1 MVARLSENAQ
11 ARPGAR
17 PLGEAFHTEKV
28 WDAKGNCTGEK
39 HFFAAVD
46 KDGEVYTVND
56 SVKVHGPAGAPLSYE
71 RACDNDNDPDP
82 LQNRSEA
89 RATGKR

>member
-11 ARPGAR
+11 ARPGVR
-17 PLGEAFHTEKV
+17 TLGEAFHTEKV

-39 HFFAAVD
+39 HFFASVD

-56 SVKVHGPAGAPLSYE
+56 CVKVHGPTSALRRQHS
-71 RACDNDNDPDP
+71 
-82 LQNRSEA
+82 L
-89 RATGKR
+89 